1 MDELAGVTPEFQCG
15 DCPPGLQGDGETC
28 YDVNECQSNTTND
41 CDQTCHNILNGYYCS
56 CDDGFTLSLDKHSC
70 IDNAGCTPTAMNNTG
85 SPNCTCDPGYE
96 FDNGTCSD
104 FDECSEGV
112 QNDCPE
118 VSTCI
123 NTDGDYFCN
132 CMDGYNTVNETK
144 SCEDI
149 DECATGNHMCN
160 GSLNRVC
167 MNTVGNHT
175 CICNTSYALVDGSCE
190 SANSYTLE
198 LRFDFINDIAI
209 QHYTDT
215 EQNRNRLAEQVFD
228 QLNSTSVIG
237 DGNLADVIV
246 TNYTVVG
253 GNAFVEFRIDSFNS
267 ELNATFLDSVFTD
280 SLPPNRVF
288 GLNNRIVEQDVN
300 ECLVFTDA
308 CRNGNCM
315 NTYGSFYCTCNE
327 GFLGTGTDSCEDII
341 ECLGE
346 NDCQQI
352 CYNEEGGYSC
362 ACWDGYEMDGSGF
375 NCTDIDECSRN
386 SSACE
391 NGMCM
396 NLVGSFNCSC
406 NSGYELS
413 NDNITCSDINE
424 CLQGADECQ
433 QICSNEEGGYS
444 CACWDGYEFDEGGLN
459 CTDIDECSRN
469 SSACE
474 NGMCMNLIGSFNC
487 SCNSGYEISN
497 DNITCSDINECS
509 ASPSVCDSE
518 NGVCTNS
525 MGSYNC
531 SCTPGY
537 ELSTDGITCNVTSGA
552 TTMQPETTPSAT
564 SQLVSPSAT
573 SMQPETTP
581 GATSQFVPSSATSM
595 QPETTPGATS
605 QLVSSSATT
614 MQPQATTMQPQATP
628 SATSQPVSL
637 SATTMQH
644 QATPSATSEP
654 VSSSATTMQPQATTM
669 QPQATSSATSQP
681 VSSSVTTMQPETTS
695 SATTQFDVGIV
706 LEIIFENTFQNDLAD
721 PLSTAFMDLANAL
734 CNRLTEYFRRLTS
747 DDIRCEVIRFRNGSV
762 VADVNLTFPANDASQ
777 AQNIMDNVG
786 IVTAMDIG
794 NIIVNNDIYFPTA
807 INSNVPEPT
816 TMQTE
821 TTTEP
826 QGLSNGAIIAIVLG
840 VLAGLL
846 VIIVFTCGFLI
857 QASRRNAAKF
867 AVGEAYH
874 GPYSRQTPAPSFYG
888 DDPWEDSGSY
898 NSLDRREFAVSRA
911 VERLA
916 HDRER
921 RQENVQFQTP
931 YVVGGDDNRGVERN
945 PFYY

>member
-375 NCTDIDECSRN
+375 NCT
-386 SSACE
+386 
-391 NGMCM
+391 
-396 NLVGSFNCSC
+396 
-406 NSGYELS
+406 
-413 NDNITCSDINE
+413 
-424 CLQGADECQ
+424 
-433 QICSNEEGGYS
+433 
-444 CACWDGYEFDEGGLN
+444 
-459 CTDIDECSRN
+459 
-469 SSACE
+469 
-474 NGMCMNLIGSFNC
+474 
-487 SCNSGYEISN
+487 
-497 DNITCSDINECS
+497 
-509 ASPSVCDSE
+509 
-518 NGVCTNS
+518 
-525 MGSYNC
+525 
-531 SCTPGY
+531 
-537 ELSTDGITCNVTSGA
+537 
-552 TTMQPETTPSAT
+552 
-564 SQLVSPSAT
+564 VSPSAT

>member
-327 GFLGTGTDSCEDII
+327 GFLGTGTDSCEDI
-341 ECLGE
+341 
-346 NDCQQI
+346 
-352 CYNEEGGYSC
+352 
-362 ACWDGYEMDGSGF
+362 
-375 NCTDIDECSRN
+375 
-386 SSACE
+386 
-391 NGMCM
+391 
-396 NLVGSFNCSC
+396 
-406 NSGYELS
+406 
-413 NDNITCSDINE
+413 NE

-564 SQLVSPSAT
+564 SQLGKRIISPSAT